1 MISFIMSFT
10 TKRRSIIK
18 TNRYENRP
26 SREEDVKRI
35 RQLEAD
41 AIESRNVAARARE
54 EMAFFKRELLNRE
67 ENYNKKFNANPVV
80 GVMQVQTVVLLFTPS
95 GRRLIVA
102 DSFDWEND
110 GRKSGDS
117 IAWTTVIAPSR
128 GLHMLL
134 ESGHRRLPLCTPAG
148 FGSLSKHAVRLIHFA

>member
-1 MISFIMSFT
+1 MVLHSLKGRHFIGPQIPAKPFAAISFIVSFT
-10 TKRRSIIK
+10 AKGFSTIK
-18 TNRYENRP
+18 PNRYENRP

-80 GVMQVQTVVLLFTPS
+80 GVMQVQIKFLLFTPS
-95 GRRLIVA
+95 G
-102 DSFDWEND
+102 
-110 GRKSGDS
+110 
-117 IAWTTVIAPSR
+117 
-128 GLHMLL
+128 
-134 ESGHRRLPLCTPAG
+134 
-148 FGSLSKHAVRLIHFA
+148 